1 MAVVG
6 VRTDEAPAAAL
17 ADGHAETLRPEPTN
31 APHYVP
37 DWEKW

>member
-6 VRTDEAPAAAL
+6 VRMGEAPAAAL
-17 ADGHAETLRPEPTN
+17 ADGHAEALKPATN
-31 APHYVP
+31 APRYVP